1 MSERY
6 SRVFALP
13 EGLYSD
19 ECKVIIQAGAILID
33 GYEQSAVAQLKLV
46 SVSKKPIK
54 AVRVKFCLKDIANRI
69 VDDSFLYTYLD
80 LNVRLNEVFGSKTA
94 ISLPNNDIR
103 SFDVI
108 IDEIVFDTNE
118 VWKNGNTE
126 WKKIDVPKYISTLCD
141 SDLLYKQYI
150 KFNGDDCVYIPQNY
164 NMFWSC
170 VCGSLNSSDSICCE
184 KCHRG
189 KNYFS
194 GIDNEALRNR
204 LEDETKKQEFDTKA
218 KKKNKTIMIGIAGIV
233 ILIAIIAGI
242 LIYPKTVVSKI
253 KTGMAGRVYKSA
265 EDIPGEEEFYFECK
279 EDGTLIRRYRF
290 YMPVLNGF
298 CDWVEQKGSY
308 EIINDGF
315 NYYMNIAGMD
325 MCNGYTGLYEFDSN
339 GTPLYFIYGGNKYV
353 LYK

>member
-1 MSERY
+1 MTRKILI
-6 SRVFALP
+6 FAA
-13 EGLYSD
+13 
-19 ECKVIIQAGAILID
+19 VIIGI
-33 GYEQSAVAQLKLV
+33 
-46 SVSKKPIK
+46 
-54 AVRVKFCLKDIANRI
+54 I
-69 VDDSFLYTYLD
+69 VDYYVACEFQHIAMEKGFSDRKYFWYTFLLGMIGI
-80 LNVRLNEVFGSKTA
+80 LM
-94 ISLPNNDIR
+94 
-103 SFDVI
+103 
-108 IDEIVFDTNE
+108 IVFTFRRIIICS
-118 VWKNGNTE
+118 GR
-126 WKKIDVPKYISTLCD
+126 
-141 SDLLYKQYI
+141 
-150 KFNGDDCVYIPQNY
+150 
-164 NMFWSC
+164 

-253 KTGMAGRVYKSA
+253 KTGMAGRAYKSA

-279 EDGTLIRRYRF
+279 EDGTLIYRYRF
-290 YMPVLNGF
+290 YMPVLNWF